1 MTISL
6 VVPVYNEEE
15 TVDIFYKSVREH
27 PQLSEFTVEIVFVN
41 DGSTD
46 GTELLI
52 RRIINTDE
60 LVMLINLSRNFGK
73 EPAMFAG
80 IDQATGEAIIPI
92 DVDLQD
98 PLDVIPKMI
107 REWQN
112 GADVVLARR
121 IDRSSDSFMK
131 RISAKIFYQLHNKV
145 AHEKIPENVGD
156 FRLMTR
162 KVVDSL
168 KALPENQLFMKGLF
182 NWVGYKTVTVDYVR
196 DERVAG
202 TTKFNIWKL
211 LNLALDGLTSFST
224 APLRIWTYIGFLTA
238 LFAFIYAFA
247 TVLDKLI
254 NGNPTAGFTTIVCL
268 VILLGGL
275 QMIGIGILGEY
286 LGRIFQEAKRRPRY
300 ICKDIIFNSKD
311 KANKD

>member
-6 VVPVYNEEE
+6 VVPVFNEEE
-15 TVDIFYKSVREH
+15 TIDIFYKAVREH
-27 PQLSEFTVEIVFVN
+27 PQLSEFTFEIVFIN
-41 DGSTD
+41 DGSID

-52 RRIINTDE
+52 RRIIDSDDS
-60 LVMLINLSRNFGK
+60 VVLINLSRNFGK

-80 IDQATGEAIIPI
+80 LDHATGEAIIPI

-98 PLDVIPKMI
+98 PLDTIPKMI

-121 IDRSSDSFMK
+121 IDRSSDSFLK
-131 RISAKIFYQLHNKV
+131 RISAKIFYRLHNKV

-162 KVVDSL
+162 RVVESI
-168 KALPENQLFMKGLF
+168 KALPENQLFMKGVF
-182 NWVGYKTVTVDYVR
+182 NWVGYKTATVDYVR
-196 DERVAG
+196 DERIAG

-211 LNLALDGLTSFST
+211 LNLALDGITSFST
-224 APLRIWTYIGFLTA
+224 APLRIWTYIGILTA
-238 LFAFIYAFA
+238 SLAFIYAFA

-268 VILLGGL
+268 IILLGGL

-286 LGRIFQEAKRRPRY
+286 LGRIYQEAKQRPRY
-300 ICKDIIFNSKD
+300 ICKDIIRGSKD
-311 KANKD
+311 RTRQ

>member
-6 VVPVYNEEE
+6 VVPVFNEEE
-15 TVDIFYKSVREH
+15 TIDIFYKAVREH
-27 PQLSEFTVEIVFVN
+27 PQLSEFTFEIVFIN
-41 DGSTD
+41 DGSID

-52 RRIINTDE
+52 RRIIDSDDS
-60 LVMLINLSRNFGK
+60 VVLINLSRNFGK

-80 IDQATGEAIIPI
+80 LDHATGEAIIPI

-98 PLDVIPKMI
+98 PLDTIPKMI

-121 IDRSSDSFMK
+121 IDRSSDSFLK
-131 RISAKIFYQLHNKV
+131 RISAKIFYRLHNKV

-162 KVVDSL
+162 RVVESI
-168 KALPENQLFMKGLF
+168 KELPENQLFMKGVF
-182 NWVGYKTVTVDYVR
+182 NWVGYKTATVDYVR
-196 DERVAG
+196 DERIAG

-211 LNLALDGLTSFST
+211 LNLALDGITSFST
-224 APLRIWTYIGFLTA
+224 APLRIWTYIGLLTA
-238 LFAFIYAFA
+238 SLAFIYAFA
-247 TVLDKLI
+247 TVLDKII

-268 VILLGGL
+268 IILLGGL

-286 LGRIFQEAKRRPRY
+286 LGRIYQEAKRRPRY
-300 ICKDIIFNSKD
+300 ICKEIIYRSKD
-311 KANKD
+311 KVQQ